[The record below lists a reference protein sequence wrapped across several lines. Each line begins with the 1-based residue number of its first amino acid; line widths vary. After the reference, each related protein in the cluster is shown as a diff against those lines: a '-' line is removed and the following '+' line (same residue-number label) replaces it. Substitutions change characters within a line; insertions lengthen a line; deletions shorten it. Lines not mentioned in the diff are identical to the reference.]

1 MRIEKFPRDTNM
13 ADMNKSLLLQFQERT
28 EAREVTVFLPDNE
41 NRLWGFIGLSI
52 KGSPTVIYSGVKR

>member
-28 EAREVTVFLPDNE
+28 EAREVTVFLPDN
-41 NRLWGFIGLSI
+41 
-52 KGSPTVIYSGVKR
+52 